1 MSLIAWSCAW
11 NIEMPPIGCGFLCWN
26 EFLYNCCCS
35 KYSLSQLYSKHVTF
49 SIKALSSL
57 NVSLS
62 HKYFTQTHQREHSP
76 PIAVTSRS
84 SCSIDGTT
92 DTDALCISER
102 NRHDGFLVSGHWG
115 RDLESPDTL
124 AVESSET
131 AAQFLFTLSL
141 KFRAFESVGVVMF
154 ACLSIHLNINYSYST
169 NTWRFSLGMMAL
181 LFFLSLMPELYF
193 KIFFSHLPSIFLL
206 QQFERVCLD
215 TWLWWWAPI
224 YNYAVK

>member
-76 PIAVTSRS
+76 HIAVTSRS

-102 NRHDGFLVSGHWG
+102 NRRNGFLVSGALRTWSGSTRHACSGEQW
-115 RDLESPDTL
+115 DCST
-124 AVESSET
+124 V
-131 AAQFLFTLSL
+131 
-141 KFRAFESVGVVMF
+141 SV
-154 ACLSIHLNINYSYST
+154 YSQ
-169 NTWRFSLGMMAL
+169 
-181 LFFLSLMPELYF
+181 P
-193 KIFFSHLPSIFLL
+193 
-206 QQFERVCLD
+206 
-215 TWLWWWAPI
+215 
-224 YNYAVK
+224 